1 MAKNKNLISGA
12 WSKDELKV
20 LKKMFCNMSTKE
32 LAVKFNRKAKSVE
45 AKASKL
51 GLKKTKAYLKKVGL
65 MK

>member
-1 MAKNKNLISGA
+1 MAKIKNLISGA
-12 WSKDELKV
+12 WAKDELKV

-32 LAVKFNRKAKSVE
+32 LAVKFNRKIKSVE

-51 GLKKTKAYLKKVGL
+51 GLKKTTKYLKKVGL